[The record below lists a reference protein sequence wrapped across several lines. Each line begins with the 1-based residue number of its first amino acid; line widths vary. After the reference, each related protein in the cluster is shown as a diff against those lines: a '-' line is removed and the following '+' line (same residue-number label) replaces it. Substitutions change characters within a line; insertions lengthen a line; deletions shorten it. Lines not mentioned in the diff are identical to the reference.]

1 MNKGSFMSS
10 NMDKLKKDRPKLYDS
25 AVQLNDAVYDGKVL
39 TQKEQKLI
47 AIALAVASDNEIAI
61 RKQMKNAIN
70 HYDISKDE
78 IMDTLAVVLLM
89 NGKPV
94 FTKAV
99 GILYSLIDEE

>member
-1 MNKGSFMSS
+1 MSS
-10 NMDKLKKDRPKLYDS
+10 NMDNLREDYPGLYES
-25 AVQLNDAVYDGKVL
+25 TVQLNDAVYNGKVL

-47 AIALAVASDNEIAI
+47 AIALAVGSDNEHAI
-61 RKQMKNAIN
+61 KKQMKNAIE
-70 HYDISKDE
+70 HYDVTKDE

-99 GILYSLIDEE
+99 GILYSLLDEI